1 MSARRPERG
10 DNEALGETRAEYEWA
25 DVGPSTAVLET
36 IGAAMDRDPL
46 TLDPLY
52 EYVDL
57 DALDL
62 LVRSASPGAPAA
74 VSFRFKSYRVRVES
88 AGEVVVRPV

>member
-1 MSARRPERG
+1 MSARRPNRG
-10 DNEALGETRAEYEWA
+10 GEEGLGETRAEYEWA

-36 IGAAMDRDPL
+36 LGAAMDRDPL
-46 TLDPLY
+46 TLEPLY

-62 LVRSASPGAPAA
+62 LVRSASAGARAE
-74 VSFRFKSYRVRVES
+74 VTFRFESYRVHVDS
-88 AGEVVVRPV
+88 GGEVVVRPV

>member
-1 MSARRPERG
+1 MSARRPKRG
-10 DNEALGETRAEYEWA
+10 GDEELGATRAEYEWS

-46 TLDPLY
+46 TLEPLY

-62 LVRSASPGAPAA
+62 LLRSASAGAPAA
-74 VSFRFKSYRVRVES
+74 VSFRFQSYRVRVDS

>member
-1 MSARRPERG
+1 MSARKPERG
-10 DNEALGETRAEYEWA
+10 DEEGFGATRAEYEWA

-46 TLDPLY
+46 TLEPLY

-57 DALDL
+57 DALDS
-62 LVRSASPGAPAA
+62 LVRSAAGARAA
-74 VSFRFKSYRVRVES
+74 VTFRFQSYQVRVDS

>member
-10 DNEALGETRAEYEWA
+10 DEEEFGATREEYEWA
-25 DVGPSTAVLET
+25 DVGPATAVLET
-36 IGAAMDRDPL
+36 IGAAMDCDPL

-57 DALDL
+57 DALDA
-62 LVRSASPGAPAA
+62 LVRSAAAPAA
-74 VSFRFKSYRVRVES
+74 VTFRFQSYRVRVDS

>member
-10 DNEALGETRAEYEWA
+10 DDGGPGETRAEYEWA
-25 DVGPSTAVLET
+25 EVGPSTAVLET
-36 IGAAMDRDPL
+36 IAAALDRDPL
-46 TLDPLY
+46 ALDPLY

-62 LVRSASPGAPAA
+62 LVRSASPDEPTA
-74 VSFRFKSYRVRVES
+74 VSFRFQSHRVRVDS
-88 AGEVVVRPV
+88 TGKVVVRPV